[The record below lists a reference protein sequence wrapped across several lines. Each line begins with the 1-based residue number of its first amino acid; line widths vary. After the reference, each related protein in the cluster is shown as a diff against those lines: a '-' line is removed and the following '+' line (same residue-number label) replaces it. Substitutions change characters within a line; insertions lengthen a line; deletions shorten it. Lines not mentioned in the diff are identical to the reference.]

1 MSSGSLI
8 ARSTFSFSALISA
21 ASKVVG
27 SSIATSASSC
37 SRWFCSTS
45 RAAPV
50 AS

>member
-1 MSSGSLI
+1 MVI
-8 ARSTFSFSALISA
+8 ARSTLSFSVWIASA
-21 ASKVVG
+21 VNSTG
-27 SSIATSASSC
+27 SSMAVSASSC